1 MDDPRAVRVVESLRD
16 VFQDARAL
24 GRSEASALDAL
35 RERASRDEAHG
46 HPGRA
51 ARGVDVVGEDGDD
64 LRVLEPRD
72 GLRFTPEPLREGG
85 VVKEFWRQDLERHV
99 SIERGLVGLE
109 HARHPA
115 PSDGFDD
122 AIGTEVAASRK
133 RHSARLHRGN
143 RTGPRDLWR
152 DSPWPRPSRDKK
164 PGRAVLEYSLLFR
177 LYFQTVNPTPRQ
189 KQILDFVTR
198 SIDRRGFA
206 PSIQEICDHFDLAST
221 ATVHKHLKNLAARGL
236 LTRESHR
243 SRALEVP
250 SANAGEAVEIPLLGR
265 VAAGVPIEAIANSD
279 TISIPADWLGR
290 GERFALRVSGDSMID
305 AHIEDGDVVVVERK
319 ENARD
324 GDTVIALVDDAE
336 ATLKIFRSQADG
348 RVRLEPRNESLK
360 PMVFEASRVRIQGT
374 VVGVLRRYDRRS

>member
-1 MDDPRAVRVVESLRD
+1 M
-16 VFQDARAL
+16 
-24 GRSEASALDAL
+24 
-35 RERASRDEAHG
+35 
-46 HPGRA
+46 
-51 ARGVDVVGEDGDD
+51 
-64 LRVLEPRD
+64 
-72 GLRFTPEPLREGG
+72 
-85 VVKEFWRQDLERHV
+85 
-99 SIERGLVGLE
+99 
-109 HARHPA
+109 
-115 PSDGFDD
+115 
-122 AIGTEVAASRK
+122 
-133 RHSARLHRGN
+133 
-143 RTGPRDLWR
+143 
-152 DSPWPRPSRDKK
+152 
-164 PGRAVLEYSLLFR
+164 
-177 LYFQTVNPTPRQ
+177 NPTPRQ

-236 LTRESHR
+236 LNRESHR

-250 SANAGEAVEIPLLGR
+250 SASTAGSVEIPLLGR
-265 VAAGVPIEAIANSD
+265 VAAGVPIEAISNPD

-290 GERFALRVSGDSMID
+290 GERFALRVRGDSMID

-319 ENARD
+319 EVARD

-360 PMVFEASRVRIQGT
+360 PMVFDAGRVRVQGT